1 MELTARESRVLDL
14 VAEGLGNKQIG
25 AQRFISAKT
34 VRVHVSA
41 FMRKLKATSR
51 TEVANHARVKR
62 QL

>member
-1 MELTARESRVLDL
+1 MLDL